1 MATAR
6 PQMHETQ
13 LKAALTAAKE
23 RHRGNTRRQPD
34 AAALTQQLNYRRAVE
49 QELKPWLT
57 KAGLDVEKL
66 DKMAAQNQSELRRIL
81 DNNKPEAARRASL
94 EMAAIRK
101 ELQQRARALQH
112 PANLPVLPFTAIN
125 LDPIFIWQTNVGSFK
140 GSQIAT
146 GDSWVKFLM
155 EATSGS
161 FSTEYSFVFY
171 WQNQRNDLAVVN
183 VASSLVLNGFCEAI
197 AATGFF
203 SGDICYVDLVASL
216 TLLGLWQADPQNPEL
231 PPPTPTWQQ
240 SQYQPVVD
248 LQAQGGGLFGN
259 VGIRSKNFSASSYDV
274 SYDFFLIP
282 PQSSAAFEVS
292 FSVGMGFQSGG
303 GNISDLV
310 EADFADDKYGYEL
323 MCPGLELDLLTAPQ
337 TAS

>member
-6 PQMHETQ
+6 PQMEETH
-13 LKAALTAAKE
+13 LKAALTAAREK
-23 RHRGNTRRQPD
+23 HRGTTRRQAD
-34 AAALTQQLNYRRAVE
+34 AAVLAQQLNYRRAVE
-49 QELKPWLT
+49 LELKPLLT
-57 KAGLDVEKL
+57 KAGLDVQKL
-66 DKMAAQNQSELRRIL
+66 DKMAAQNQSELRRTL
-81 DNNKPEAARRASL
+81 ANNKAEAARRGSL

-101 ELQQRARALQH
+101 EVQQRARALQN
-112 PANLPVLPFTAIN
+112 PANLLVLPFTAIN

-140 GSQIAT
+140 GSQIAP

-161 FSTEYSFVFY
+161 FSTNYSFVFY

-183 VASSLVLNGFCEAI
+183 VASSLVLNGLCEAF

-203 SGDICYVDLVASL
+203 SGDICYVDMEASL

-231 PPPTPTWQQ
+231 PPPTPAWQQ
-240 SQYQPVVD
+240 SQYQPVTN
-248 LQAQGGGLFGN
+248 LQAQGGGLFGS
-259 VGIRSKNFSASSYDV
+259 VGVQSQTFSASSYGL

-292 FSVGMGFQSGG
+292 LDVGIGFQSGG

-337 TAS
+337 AVS

>member
-1 MATAR
+1 VLA
-6 PQMHETQ
+6 
-13 LKAALTAAKE
+13 
-23 RHRGNTRRQPD
+23 
-34 AAALTQQLNYRRAVE
+34 QQLNYRRAVE
-49 QELKPWLT
+49 LELKPLLT
-57 KAGLDVEKL
+57 KAGLDVQKL

-81 DNNKPEAARRASL
+81 ANNKPEAARRGSL

-101 ELQQRARALQH
+101 EVQQRARALQN
-112 PANLPVLPFTAIN
+112 PTNLLVLPFTAIN

-140 GSQIAT
+140 GSQIAP

-161 FSTEYSFVFY
+161 FSTNYSFVFY

-183 VASSLVLNGFCEAI
+183 VASSLVLNGFCQAF

-203 SGDICYVDLVASL
+203 SGDICYVDMVASL

-231 PPPTPTWQQ
+231 PPPTPAWQQ
-240 SQYQPVVD
+240 SQYQPVTN
-248 LQAQGGGLFGN
+248 LQAQGGGLFGS
-259 VGIRSKNFSASSYDV
+259 VGVQSQTFSASSYGL

-292 FSVGMGFQSGG
+292 LDVGIILNGFVGDNATTVAVG
-303 GNISDLV
+303 VV
-310 EADFADDKYGYEL
+310 EARTQQLLQVTQEALRAGIAAARAGNGRTHSHLNGEL
-323 MCPGLELDLLTAPQ
+323 TGLCRARLRQLVDTINR
-337 TAS
+337 